1 MARSFL
7 GKVAYGA
14 ALGAA
19 SLGAR
24 RLYTPLV
31 NSGSKALSTYVRR
44 KYNAAVGK
52 RSVGNKRRSTRS
64 LTTQRDSFSVV
75 NRQKNSRAF
84 RRFRSKVHA
93 ALQLD
98 QPRQIYSFLGNAQH
112 STVAPSQELSIG
124 GTYFG
129 DNNCTGSADLW
140 NMFKDAYTLAAVA
153 DAEKY
158 KLQLGS
164 GGMKIQMRN
173 TGSAEVYIT
182 LYFCRA
188 RKAQPS
194 GSTPKVAWDAY
205 FADMS
210 NVGAVTSTDPAMTP
224 YMNANWCR
232 YWKIQRTQVFKI
244 KAGETAD
251 TEFGKRYNRIVSG
264 RQLQDQGVSPGQMMV
279 MWFIR
284 SPPASTTPVSGSA
297 GLDVHSVFMSWQKSF
312 SYREVNGGQSTDE
325 IGQTP

>member
-1 MARSFL
+1 MPRSFFK
-7 GKVAYGA
+7 KVAYGA

-19 SLGAR
+19 SYAAR
-24 RLYTPLV
+24 RVYTPVV
-31 NSGSKALSTYVRR
+31 NAGTKALSTYVRR
-44 KYNAAVGK
+44 KYNAVAGK
-52 RSVGNKRRSTRS
+52 RSVGNRRSSTRS

-75 NRQKNSRAF
+75 NRHKNSRAF

-129 DNNCTGSADLW
+129 DNNGTGSADLW

-153 DAEKY
+153 DAEGY

-173 TGSAEVYIT
+173 TGSSEVYIS

-194 GSTPKVAWDAY
+194 SSAPKTAWDAY
-205 FADMS
+205 FADMA

-232 YWKIQRTQVFKI
+232 YWKIMKTQVFKI

-251 TEFGKRYNRIVSG
+251 TEFGRRYNRIISG
-264 RQLQDQGVSPGQMMV
+264 RNLQDAGIAPGQMMV

-297 GLDVHSVFMSWQKSF
+297 GLDVHSVFISWQKSF
-312 SYREVNGGQSTDE
+312 TYREVSSGQPRDE